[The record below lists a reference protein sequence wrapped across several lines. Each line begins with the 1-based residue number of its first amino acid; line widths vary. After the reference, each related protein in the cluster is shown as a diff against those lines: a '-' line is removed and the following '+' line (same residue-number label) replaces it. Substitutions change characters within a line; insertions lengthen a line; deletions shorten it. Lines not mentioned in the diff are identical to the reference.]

1 MTRLFSRIVSLLL
14 CFGVS
19 TAWAQ
24 GAPSAPPAEPA
35 QAATEQPPAGDELA
49 YALRP
54 EKIKIARLFQGVW
67 FGRKTMAVAPCTP
80 STPAGQ
86 AIMGDLHNR
95 VGVALAKDGLASSVG
110 AMDGPD
116 APGCPDKAASR
127 KLAQKANVEYLI
139 LVELDESSA
148 SEGRARVVLHLLDDK
163 GNEEGTYEP
172 EGLVIAGPA
181 NSKPI
186 LKARLRTRFQR
197 QAWTKD
203 YRVTT
208 TRVYQRGMVNTFT
221 TRTPI
226 IMDPSNKELFPD
238 DVQATPGMEGLS
250 GRASTL
256 KTTGL
261 LSTILSYARWGFCLG
276 GPVTGGCLGALAAI
290 PVAVVGMTQGAGPAA
305 LGAIVGGLAGG
316 VVLGCIGGGVGLCL
330 STGVQ
335 DIVSLVAHFAR
346 GSYVDQAVNIHNRGV
361 AEEMGLDPKDMDEE
375 YFPE

>member
-1 MTRLFSRIVSLLL
+1 MARLFSRIFGVVL
-14 CFGVS
+14 CFGIS

-24 GAPSAPPAEPA
+24 GAPSAPPAEPAPA

-80 STPAGQ
+80 ATPAGQ

-95 VGVALAKDGLASSVG
+95 VGVALAKDGLASSVA
-110 AMDGPD
+110 AMDGPE
-116 APGCPDKAASR
+116 APGCPDKTASR
-127 KLAQKANVEYLI
+127 KLAQRANVEYLI

-148 SEGRARVVLHLLDDK
+148 SERQTRVVLHLLDDK

-203 YRVTT
+203 YRVTI

-226 IMDPSNKELFPD
+226 IMDPSNKELLPD

-256 KTTGL
+256 KTTDL

-276 GPVTGGCLGALAAI
+276 GPLTGGCLGGLAAI

-316 VVLGCIGGGVGLCL
+316 VVLGCLGGGVG
-330 STGVQ
+330 
-335 DIVSLVAHFAR
+335 LVAHFAR

-361 AEEMGLDPKDMDEE
+361 AEEMGLDPKDMDMDEE